1 MNHPYR
7 EFVKAAFANA
17 IGPGPIARNAEISI
31 VNWSRER
38 VPYEDASWESPR
50 FRMQYKGK
58 AMGLMKELE
67 RGKTTIVPNLTIVG
81 DRIVFEYSLVPQL
94 VRKLQLK
101 QLDSKRLAWY
111 PAEILW
117 PDGPRA
123 KAIIQNREHDMHLE
137 EIKSRDE
144 DYDGILQCR
153 KCKSNKTEYYQLQT
167 RSADEPMVRFLE
179 FFFSRVS
186 NIFSRRLMLHA
197 KSAGTSGSAKMFYPH
212 FRALDI
218 NVSESFAFLSAVH
231 WSFLFSTISSLF
243 SDNIFLEIFERIC
256 FVSSE

>member
-1 MNHPYR
+1 MSHPYR
-7 EFVKAAFANA
+7 TFVQAAFAKA
-17 IGPGPIARNAEISI
+17 IGPGPTARNAEISI
-31 VNWSRER
+31 VNWTRER

-81 DRIVFEYSLVPQL
+81 DRVVFEYSLVPQL

-117 PDGPRA
+117 PDGPFA
-123 KAIIQNREHDMHLE
+123 TAIIQNRERDMHLE
-137 EIKSRDE
+137 RIKARDE

-167 RSADEPMVRFLE
+167 RSADEPMTTYATCKKCG
-179 FFFSRVS
+179 
-186 NIFSRRLMLHA
+186 N
-197 KSAGTSGSAKMFYPH
+197 KWK
-212 FRALDI
+212 
-218 NVSESFAFLSAVH
+218 
-231 WSFLFSTISSLF
+231 
-243 SDNIFLEIFERIC
+243 C
-256 FVSSE
+256 